1 LLVVALRK
9 TNSETPHLIIFSAI
23 EFERFRYSNLSAG
36 VFAHLF
42 KIKSM
47 KNSFII
53 IVFCLVIF
61 LSCSKSS
68 DSVDSVNVYVA
79 GYEYTA
85 FTIVAKYW
93 KNGNAISL
101 TDGSNDAYASS
112 IFIQGMVFTWQ
123 AMNVMEHLLSQNTGK
138 MATLSPSLMVQI
150 LLLHSP
156 SLFQGND

>member
-1 LLVVALRK
+1 MSLQDAVIA
-9 TNSETPHLIIFSAI
+9 TYQQMYYAS
-23 EFERFRYSNLSAG
+23 
-36 VFAHLF
+36 F

-101 TDGSNDAYASS
+101 TDGSNVALAYS
-112 IFIQGMVFTWQ
+112 IFV
-123 AMNVMEHLLSQNTGK
+123 SGK
-138 MATLSPSLMVQI
+138 
-150 LLLHSP
+150 
-156 SLFQGND
+156 